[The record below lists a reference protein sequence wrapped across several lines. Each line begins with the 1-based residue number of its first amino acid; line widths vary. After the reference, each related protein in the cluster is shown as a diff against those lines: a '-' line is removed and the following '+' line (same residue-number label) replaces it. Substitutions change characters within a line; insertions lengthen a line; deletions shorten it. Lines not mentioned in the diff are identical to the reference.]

1 MSGTEN
7 DSRPT
12 RRSAYLPTVL
22 LYAFVAVVAVV
33 LPVVALAAGLPRMG
47 QWSSLLTCWR
57 RFALLASL
65 GILGIAYWQVKKLPV
80 KTLRNLLPT
89 VLWVVVSLH
98 LLSLFTQC
106 SIKSW
111 DYGVYEQAAK
121 DVAAGK
127 SPYHFEFFQYP
138 PLMAQV
144 MAGTARATENVAAGL
159 GLDATRL
166 ESWDVV
172 YYLYQCMQFILVVLL
187 YWLGYLFAR
196 GLGLGKAAGAMV
208 VCALLVFNTP
218 LLDIVRWNQV
228 DLWMVNTILAAV
240 LVVQHRPYLSGIAL
254 ALGGHIKLSPLIV
267 LGPGALARRWRTVVG
282 AVGAGGAIVLLQTNF
297 GRSWHL
303 WREFLINY
311 GQFTLHRI
319 DPINASVY
327 NLVHTLLHPIGA
339 MSGMDQS
346 TLLTAV
352 SWITGAVNVALLIW
366 FAVRFFQ
373 RERAYQQ
380 IAQPGAAPSRNNR
393 PLRARLYGHAMDA
406 IALGLLVSPS
416 VWVHHYIL
424 ALPIV
429 VWLIGT
435 RGSNKPWLV
444 GIAAALML
452 LLPATGVF
460 PFNYHRV
467 AGLVMALILTPPGSV
482 AHLSLFDSGPGSEE
496 AIAARLLR
504 R

>member
-1 MSGTEN
+1 MTGTEN

-22 LYAFVAVVAVV
+22 LYTFVAVVAVV
-33 LPVVALAAGLPRMG
+33 LPLVALAADLPRIG

-65 GILGIAYWQVKKLPV
+65 GILAIAYRQIKKLPT
-80 KTLRNLLPT
+80 KTFWNLLPT
-89 VLWVVVSLH
+89 LLWVVVSLH
-98 LLSLFTQC
+98 FLSLFTQYPT
-106 SIKSW
+106 KSS

-127 SPYHFEFFQYP
+127 SPYYFEIFQYP

-144 MAGTARATENVAAGL
+144 MAGVAQATENVASGL

-166 ESWDVV
+166 EPWDVV
-172 YYLYQCMQFILVVLL
+172 YYLYQCMQFLLIVLL
-187 YWLGYLFAR
+187 YGLAYLFAR
-196 GLGLGKAAGAMV
+196 SLGLGKAAGAV
-208 VCALLVFNTP
+208 VVSALLVFNTP
-218 LLDIVRWNQV
+218 LLDILRWNQM

-240 LVVQHRPYLSGIAL
+240 LVVQNRPYLSGVAL
-254 ALGGHIKLSPLIV
+254 ALGGHIKLYPLIV
-267 LGPGALARRWRTVVG
+267 LGPWALARRWRTVVG
-282 AVGAGGAIVLLQTNF
+282 AVVAGGAIVLLQTNF

-303 WREFLINY
+303 WREFLSNY
-311 GQFTLHRI
+311 GQFSLHRI

-327 NLVHTLLHPIGA
+327 NLVHTLLYPMWN

-346 TLLTAV
+346 TLLTVV
-352 SWITGAVNVALLIW
+352 SWIIGAVNVALLIW

-373 RERAYQQ
+373 REKAYQQ

-393 PLRARLYGHAMDA
+393 PLRSRLYGHAMDA

-435 RGSNKPWLV
+435 RGSSKPWLV

-467 AGLVMALILTPPGSV
+467 AGLVMALILTPPGPV

-496 AIAARLLR
+496 STAARLLR